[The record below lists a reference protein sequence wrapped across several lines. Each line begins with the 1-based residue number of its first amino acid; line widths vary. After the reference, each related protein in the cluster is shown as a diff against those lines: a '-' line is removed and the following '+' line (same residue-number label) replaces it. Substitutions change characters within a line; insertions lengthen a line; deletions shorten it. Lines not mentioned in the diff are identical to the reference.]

1 MNPALNQVLVYL
13 LISTL
18 HYCCQVPYFF
28 TISLAKDLSV
38 TLLIITILSGLC
50 TTLCGKIMKTSV
62 GFILHENVMYWQE
75 KLKHEHTFSSFLVY
89 LFQHIFHPK
98 ASPGCNITFFQSESL
113 HI

>member
-28 TISLAKDLSV
+28 TISSAKDLRV

-50 TTLCGKIMKTSV
+50 TTLCGKIMKASV
-62 GFILHENVMYWQE
+62 GFILHENVMCWQK
-75 KLKHEHTFSSFLVY
+75 KLIHEHTFSSFLAY

-98 ASPGCNITFFQSESL
+98 ASPGCNTTFFPV
-113 HI
+113 